1 MIRWA
6 RLSVVSCVVTLALVL
21 GVAFAD
27 PAAASVVSAAAPAS
41 VAHAKAG
48 DATDLP
54 ALPAGDSP
62 ALDPQV
68 PVGESEPA
76 KSLPGPAVVDS
87 STAPAASNAPIDGT
101 PIDTSGLKVV
111 ARTETS
117 TTFERPDGA
126 NVKQISS
133 SPINVKGSD
142 GKWAGISTSL
152 QDADGVWR
160 VKNHPLSPRF
170 GKGADRDN
178 AVSVSRDGHD
188 VSFSLVGAGAGRVET
203 PFWFWDDWQKFAF
216 RDTADGQDL
225 EYQIEPGA
233 VKESLVLTKAPG
245 KGKNSWSWRLDAG
258 DLTPR
263 LDKESNAMELLDA
276 TGKVVFQVPSPLA
289 FDSAPQTNTSGP
301 SVSALKASMVS
312 IGKGVWRYTLTA
324 DKNWLQAKSRVFPV
338 RIDPTFQSP
347 ASWGTAFKSDGPT
360 FNGVTYVGN
369 TGEYP
374 NRTWRSVFGFNYG
387 SIPGNFIGAA
397 QMDVGFLSGNGTST
411 AYRGDVRHA
420 DCVGFNCLGVYV
432 DQYTV
437 GTGWSQTAGAGMAQ
451 RLADRLKLGDQPA
464 WMITG
469 DEGANYSF
477 KAIDVGMQV
486 IYWGYATI
494 STNAP
499 AANATGASVTPTLTA
514 TATNPGGTAQRYAFE
529 VSTTSDMAN
538 IVAGSGWQTGLSWT
552 VPEGALRAGTTY
564 YWRAKVYD
572 YDHNGWYGQDTVRNS
587 STVSFTTNQVPLPD
601 ASTASPGTESGLPQ
615 VVTTLAPQL
624 QVGSVTDTDTVNSGP
639 MKYRFKIATGA
650 DAKSGAVVTS
660 DWVTADADGKAR
672 WTVPAGTLQDGG
684 IYSWLV
690 QTNDG
695 KDSNTFNTWKK
706 TIKVD
711 LRLGSTGPSPFE
723 SAGPVTVNLANGNAN
738 LSFASPTVQTLGGP
752 MGMSFTY
759 NSQEV
764 KDANR
769 GLVGEYFDGKV
780 NGAPPS
786 TRDGMTFDN
795 KTPLYVRTDP
805 AVSYDWGTSAPVDGL
820 PSDYFLARWNG
831 FLTLPSQYAGQAVQ
845 IGVRQDDGARVWV
858 NGEKLVDNWQ
868 NAAPATTWGPSRT
881 YTGAAMPFRFE
892 YYDWTSTAI
901 AEAWIKVG
909 TKEFIIPP
917 DWFTKKIQVL
927 PVGWS
932 ASTPIAGP
940 SATWVSAQL
949 TNSAAILTDATG
961 KTHTYSRAGAGGFTP
976 PPGEYGTVSL
986 DTTGL
991 VVFTDEDGTVYQ
1003 FSKEGKVASATAVA
1017 DGQKPAAPFPVLDSR
1032 GVTTQ
1037 INDPV
1042 SKDGSTYTRSLVFTY
1057 QDAGQTVCPQGTG
1070 TGYAKAPVDML
1081 CKITYPDGT
1090 ASTLLYNTTG
1100 GVASITDPGAATTTF
1115 GYDNAGLLSQ
1125 IRDVTANDA
1134 VTAGLAATDASLTQI
1149 VYAAGKVSS
1158 VTMPAPDGATTA
1170 QRPSKTFT
1178 YVDGG
1183 KTTVQVAGL
1192 TGDAK
1197 TALFDSGWRQTSTSS
1212 AMGVTA
1218 GQQWDPLKDLGLSIT
1233 DSTGLMSTK
1242 IYDPLTDRVTDTY
1255 GPAPAACFGADR
1267 RPVAGAETASG
1278 CEILPAHA
1286 NTAYDAGMN
1295 GLQATYYPNKTLAG
1309 KPTLFSLGILGATG
1323 GAVDRNWGT
1332 AAPGGT
1338 LPADGWSLRL
1348 TGLITFPQAGTYT
1361 LQTNSDDGARV
1372 WLNDILNTDRWL
1384 SQAATD
1390 STGQPFTVTAGE
1402 TRRIRVEYFDDTSV
1416 ASLQLR
1422 WKAPGASS
1430 FVTIPGAQLRPD
1442 YGLATSQTADDST
1455 SVTGA
1460 AAPSVIANTTYD
1472 NPWLGQATAATV
1484 DPSGLALTT
1493 KTSFEQPGAT
1503 GWLRRLTRTLP
1514 AATVAGA
1521 PATASTTTAYYG
1533 DLETAPAVCGIP
1545 AGTKQYGLTKSVTGP
1560 TPATGGAV
1568 TTEYAYDVWG
1578 RTVGTKVSGDTSW
1591 SCVTYDSRGR
1601 VTQTVANGV
1610 ASMATKTVTTA
1621 YTPQSGGLKV
1631 VVSGIAVA
1639 GSPNGSTITTTTDL
1653 LGRVTSYTDVWNT
1666 VTTPT
1671 YENLTGRVLKVTT
1684 TPAGGTA
1691 SVTDNTYDL
1700 DGKVKTVTID
1710 GQQQASVTYDAVQR
1724 LASVVYPDGSALTSV
1739 SRDAAGRVIRNDWSV
1754 AGENVSDQVVRSQAG
1769 RIVSHTSSRGSL
1781 TYASKFG
1788 YDGAGRL
1795 VSATIPGHKLTYG
1808 FGTVTGCAV
1817 NLEAGKSGN
1826 RTTLRDEWT
1835 APGASTAVSTT
1846 AYCYDW
1852 ADRIQS
1858 STVTGAPAGA
1868 TTVADGLAATDIV
1881 YDAHGNTT
1889 KLADM
1894 TFVYD
1899 ASNQHIGTTYA
1910 DGTTVTIAR
1919 DATGRVAARTID
1931 PAGAP
1936 PAVLTK
1942 YLYAGAGDAAWG
1954 QSSGATLTTSAS
1966 LPGGL
1971 SRTTVGSAVTWSFP
1985 DLLGHGLITRTG
1997 ATTGSMLLWD
2007 PFGQPVDPTTYALGT
2022 TATDDTGQ
2030 VAGNGLW
2037 HQGALKLA
2045 ESAGSTLVI
2054 EMGARLYIPAL
2065 GRFLQVDPVEGGVD
2079 NDYVWPTDPIGK
2091 SDMTGNAWWDDASK
2105 FLTDN
2110 KYAQAALFACGFIP
2124 ILGNICS
2131 VAEGAAYA
2139 VQGNWGMVAVSAA
2152 SAAIGAGAG
2161 VALKIGV
2168 KAVAESAAY
2177 AGKFATRKAMSAA
2190 VKDTR
2195 NEYLRRTAIQ
2205 RSASENVISATS
2217 SVLMTP
2223 LTYRPAAAPSAA
2235 YAATGWTRVGRY
2247 GYY

>member
-1 MIRWA
+1 MRP
-6 RLSVVSCVVTLALVL
+6 L
-21 GVAFAD
+21 
-27 PAAASVVSAAAPAS
+27 PEAAIGNGAYGPPSAAAP
-41 VAHAKAG
+41 
-48 DATDLP
+48 
-54 ALPAGDSP
+54 
-62 ALDPQV
+62 
-68 PVGESEPA
+68 
-76 KSLPGPAVVDS
+76 
-87 STAPAASNAPIDGT
+87 TAIGL
-101 PIDTSGLKVV
+101 IDTSGLKVL
-111 ARTETS
+111 ARSETS
-117 TTFERPDGA
+117 TTFEGPDGA
-126 NVKQISS
+126 RVQQLAP
-133 SPINVKGSD
+133 SPINVKNKD
-142 GKWAGISTSL
+142 GKWVAINTAVEEVGGT
-152 QDADGVWR
+152 WR
-160 VKNHPLSPRF
+160 VKDHPLSPRF
-170 GKGADRDN
+170 GTAADKND
-178 AVSVSRDGHD
+178 AVSVSRNGHD
-188 VSFSLVGAGAGRVET
+188 VSFSLIGAGAGKRET
-203 PFWFWDDWQKFAF
+203 PFWFWDDREKVAF
-216 RDTADGQDL
+216 RGVGDGEDL
-225 EYQIEPGA
+225 EYRIEGNK
-233 VKESLVLTKAPG
+233 VKESLVLAKKPG
-245 KGKNSWSWRLDAG
+245 KGKNSWSWRLDSG

-263 LDKESNAMELLDA
+263 VVADTNAVELVDA
-276 TGKVVFQVPSPLA
+276 AGTVVMLIPSPIAL
-289 FDSAPQTNTSGP
+289 DSTPQTDTSGP
-301 SVSALKASMVS
+301 SISPLTVKLVPTSR
-312 IGKGVWRYTLTA
+312 GVWKYTLTA
-324 DKNWLQAKSRVFPV
+324 DESWLRAKSRAFPV
-338 RIDPTFQSP
+338 QIDPTFQSGP
-347 ASWGTAFKSDGPT
+347 SWVTAFKSDGPT

-369 TGEYP
+369 TGESP
-374 NRTWRSVFGFNYG
+374 NRTWRSVVGYNYG

-420 DCVGFNCLGVYV
+420 NCVGFNCLGTYI

-437 GTGWSQTAGAGMAQ
+437 GTGWAQTAGAGVAQ
-451 RLADRLKLGDQPA
+451 RLVDQFKAKDYGVA
-464 WMITG
+464 WTITG
-469 DEGANYSF
+469 DEGAGYSF
-477 KAIDVGMQV
+477 KDLNVGIQI

-494 STNAP
+494 APSSP
-499 AANATGASVTPTLTA
+499 AANISGASVTPTLTA
-514 TATNPGGTAQRYAFE
+514 TATNPGNTAQRYAFE
-529 VSTTSDMAN
+529 VSATPDMAN
-538 IVAGSGWQTGLSWT
+538 PVAASAWQTGLSWT
-552 VPEGALRAGTTY
+552 VPEGLLRAGTTY

-572 YDHNGWYGQDTVRNS
+572 ADHNGWFGQDTVKNS
-587 STVSFTTNQVPLPD
+587 DARSFTTNQVPLP
-601 ASTASPGTESGLPQ
+601 AAATGAPGTESGAPQ
-615 VVTTLAPQL
+615 VVTTLTPQL
-624 QVGSVTDTDTVNSGP
+624 QVGAVTDTDTVNSGP

-660 DWVTADADGKAR
+660 DWVTAGADGIAR
-672 WTVPAGTLQDGG
+672 WTVPAGTTQDGG

-695 KDSNTFNTWKK
+695 KDANTFNTWKK

-769 GLVGEYFDGKV
+769 GLKGEYFDARV
-780 NGAPPS
+780 NGVAPTS
-786 TRDGMTFDN
+786 AAGYTFDN

-805 AVSYDWGTSAPVDGL
+805 SVSFDWGEKAPIDAV
-820 PSDYFLARWNG
+820 PADYFLARWTG
-831 FLTLPSQYAGQAVQ
+831 FVTLPSSLVGQPIQV
-845 IGVRQDDGARVWV
+845 GVRQDDGARVWV
-858 NGEKLVDNWQ
+858 NGEQLVNNWVSTPQ
-868 NAAPATTWGPSRT
+868 TLTWGPQRT
-881 YTGAAMPFRFE
+881 YGAGAMPITFE
-892 YYDWTSTAI
+892 YFEGQSLAVAELWVKTPTAQY
-901 AEAWIKVG
+901 V
-909 TKEFIIPP
+909 IPP
-917 DWFTKKIQVL
+917 NWFTKKVQVL

-940 SATWVSAQL
+940 SARWVSATL
-949 TNSAAILTDATG
+949 TDSAAILTDASG
-961 KTHTYSRAGAGGFTP
+961 KTHTFSRTGQGGFTP
-976 PPGEYGTVSL
+976 PSGEYGTVSL

-991 VVFTDEDGTVYQ
+991 IVFTDEDGTVYQ
-1003 FSKEGKVASATAVA
+1003 FTKEGKVASATPVA
-1017 DGQKPAAPFPVLDSR
+1017 DGQKPAAPLPVLDSR

-1042 SKDGSTYTRSLVFTY
+1042 SKDGSTYTRAVSFTY
-1057 QDAGQTVCPQGTG
+1057 QDSGQTVCPQGTG
-1070 TGYAKAPVDML
+1070 AGYAKTPVDML
-1081 CKITYPDGT
+1081 CKISYPDGT
-1090 ASTLLYNTTG
+1090 NSTLLYNASG
-1100 GVASITDPGAATTTF
+1100 LLASITDPGAAVSSF
-1115 GYDNAGLLSQ
+1115 GYDTSGQLTQ
-1125 IRDVTANDA
+1125 VRDATANDA
-1134 VTAGLAATDASLTQI
+1134 IDAGLAVSDASTTQ
-1149 VYAAGKVSS
+1149 VAYTAGKVTS

-1197 TALFDSGWRQTSTSS
+1197 TTLFDGAWRQTSTAS

-1218 GQQWDPLKDLGLSIT
+1218 GQQWDPLKDLVLST
-1233 DSTGLMSTK
+1233 SDSTGLMSTK
-1242 IYDPLTDRVTDTY
+1242 IYDPLTDRMTDTY

-1267 RPVAGAETASG
+1267 RPVARAETVNG
-1278 CEILPAHA
+1278 CGILPAHVS
-1286 NTAYDAGMN
+1286 TAYDTGMN

-1430 FVTIPGAQLRPD
+1430 FVTIPGTQLRPD

-1455 SVTGA
+1455 SVAGA
-1460 AAPSVIANTTYD
+1460 AAPSATANTTYD

-1521 PATASTTTAYYG
+1521 PATASTSTAYYG

-1545 AGTKQYGLTKSVTGP
+1545 SGTKQYGLTKSVTGP
-1560 TPATGGAV
+1560 TPSTGGAV

-1578 RTVGTKVSGDTSW
+1578 RAVGTKTSGDTSW
-1591 SCVTYDSRGR
+1591 SCVTYDNRGR

-1621 YTPQSGGLKV
+1621 YTPQAGGLKV
-1631 VVSGIAVA
+1631 VVSGVAVA

-1684 TPAGGTA
+1684 TPAGGIA

-1724 LASVVYPDGSALTSV
+1724 LASVVYPDGSALSSV
-1739 SRDAAGRVIRNDWSV
+1739 NRDAAGRAIRNDWSV
-1754 AGENVSDQVVRSQAG
+1754 AGETVSDQVVRSQSG
-1769 RIVSHTSSRGSL
+1769 RIVSHTSTRGSL
-1781 TYASKFG
+1781 TYASTFG

-1808 FGTVTGCAV
+1808 FGTATGCAA

-1826 RTTLRDEWT
+1826 RTSLRDEWT
-1835 APGASTAVSTT
+1835 APGASTSVSTT
-1846 AYCYDW
+1846 GYCYDW

-1858 STVTGAPAGA
+1858 ATVTGAPAAA

-1910 DGTTVTIAR
+1910 DGTTITIAR
-1919 DATGRVAARTID
+1919 DATGRVAARTLD

-1936 PAVLTK
+1936 PAILTK
-1942 YLYAGAGDAAWG
+1942 YLYAGAGDTAWG
-1954 QSSGATLTTSAS
+1954 QASGTTLTTSAT

-1971 SRTTVGSAVTWSFP
+1971 SRTSVGSTVTWSFP
-1985 DLLGHGLITRTG
+1985 DLLGHGLVTRTG
-1997 ATTGSMLLWD
+1997 PTTGAMLLWD
-2007 PFGQPVDPTTYALGT
+2007 PFGQPVDPTSYAMGT

-2045 ESAGSTLVI
+2045 ESAGSALVI
-2054 EMGARLYIPAL
+2054 EMGARLYVPAL

-2079 NDYVWPTDPIGK
+2079 NDYVYPTDPVNKHDLSGK
-2091 SDMTGNAWWDDASK
+2091 IQDCGGCSRGNFQGFSQKAKAISRAIAAGQRPTKRYEEYTAISFAASGVSAVTGMAASIIDV
-2105 FLTDN
+2105 L
-2110 KYAQAALFACGFIP
+2110 
-2124 ILGNICS
+2124 S
-2131 VAEGAAYA
+2131 VPGAAIPPVEVGLRITSIA
-2139 VQGNWGMVAVSAA
+2139 LSAA
-2152 SAAIGAGAG
+2152 SFVSAGASVIYDCLAHKWDGACTYNGVVFLAYTVPSYFAGLTLGGVGAG
-2161 VALKIGV
+2161 VGSLIFSIQMQIVNQFVFPEEG
-2168 KAVAESAAY
+2168 
-2177 AGKFATRKAMSAA
+2177 
-2190 VKDTR
+2190 
-2195 NEYLRRTAIQ
+2195 RTQI
-2205 RSASENVISATS
+2205 E
-2217 SVLMTP
+2217 
-2223 LTYRPAAAPSAA
+2223 
-2235 YAATGWTRVGRY
+2235 
-2247 GYY
+2247 